1 MRSLWAQPEGTVRFL
16 RRTVAADLAILLDLG
31 CVVLLALHEKHSRR
45 SREIQSD
52 RMPEPTGVLETTV
65 QRPTVHKAG
74 IIRRVGLRREWP
86 LDDRPEVDGLA
97 GVSGLT
103 HWRSRGYIGSDR

>member
-1 MRSLWAQPEGTVRFL
+1 MTVCSDENGIEVSIL
-16 RRTVAADLAILLDLG
+16 VTQCVQDRRTWQPVG
-31 CVVLLALHEKHSRR
+31 
-45 SREIQSD
+45 
-52 RMPEPTGVLETTV
+52 LETTV